1 MIKSVS
7 ATPVYTN
14 VGDWEAKKLTG
25 FGIFI
30 DCDVNDAYEIFNLI
44 KEMTER
50 RNAAKQPKNM
60 DNNYWIDTN
69 ANGGT
74 DWILYRLGDV
84 EILRGRWPEDARYG
98 HVYSLPPERDA
109 EIWGGVDT
117 RIKDKLGFVPEYS
130 VRKIA
135 PKRNCQMF

>member
-1 MIKSVS
+1 MIQSIS
-7 ATPVYTN
+7 ATPVYDN
-14 VGDWEAKKLTG
+14 GKNLAVKKLTG

-30 DCDVNDAYEIFNLI
+30 DCDVKDAYEIFNLI
-44 KEMTER
+44 KELTDR
-50 RNAAKQPKNM
+50 RNATKPQENK

-74 DWILYRLGDV
+74 DWILYRRGDV
-84 EILRGRWPEDARYG
+84 EILRGKWPEDARYG

-109 EIWGGVDT
+109 EIWDGVDT
-117 RIKDKLGFVPEYS
+117 RIKEKLGFVPEYS

>member
-30 DCDVNDAYEIFNLI
+30 DCDVKGAYKIFNLI

-50 RNAAKQPKNM
+50 RNAAKPQENK

-74 DWILYRLGDV
+74 DWILYRRGDV

-98 HVYSLPPERDA
+98 NVYSLPPERDA
-109 EIWGGVDT
+109 EIWDVVDT

-135 PKRNCQMF
+135 PKRNCQML